1 MKASKVDVILERAVK
16 RHGAAAVGRRL
27 GVSARTVQGWA
38 SGDRA
43 PSGAARALLLSA
55 YGSST
60 TKSPATATKK
70 PAAPSPPASSSES
83 STPIEDTTSKS
94 RLLALL
100 DILRDRMV
108 KADADESTNREIAAL
123 ANAYTAA
130 ERQYARVAGEF
141 QLTESMIVRSAP
153 FARAMAIVRTVLEKY
168 PGAAKEL
175 DDKLEQLGGG
185 T

>member
-1 MKASKVDVILERAVK
+1 MKANKVDIILERAVK

-43 PSGAARALLLSA
+43 PSGAARSLLLSA
-55 YGSST
+55 YGTTTPAKKTPTST
-60 TKSPATATKK
+60 GVPL
-70 PAAPSPPASSSES
+70 ASSAEP
-83 STPIEDTTSKS
+83 TPIADTTSKS

-153 FARAMAIVRTVLEKY
+153 FTRAMTIVRAVLEKY
-168 PGAAKEL
+168 PGAAKDL

-185 T
+185 P